1 MHVRG
6 DAVSGTWPQEAHR
19 QPQIERTDAQ
29 LEILEKDS
37 VTKPV
42 KIEKI
47 EPLFDGKINYQRHV
61 LRCRIESEKQQNEI
75 LEIEALVYVVYS
87 YLGRRELFKMA
98 MLSTDFRKKFQE

>member
-42 KIEKI
+42 KIMNSDKLEQVSGRSSVVKGVVGASAGHVQF
-47 EPLFDGKINYQRHV
+47 LMAQRD
-61 LRCRIESEKQQNEI
+61 RK
-75 LEIEALVYVVYS
+75 
-87 YLGRRELFKMA
+87 F
-98 MLSTDFRKKFQE
+98 LSLAPPTR